1 MHSEPPDTAWGL
13 LSERLRVFA
22 SDAGAPN
29 AIVFDSSGTVLC
41 RGHRPDEA
49 QHVRIGSLIVD
60 ANEQL
65 ERSHAR
71 RVHLVDPEAIVL
83 VFATIYRLAVW
94 FDAPADD
101 IKVESA
107 AHAHLP
113 TIEGLT
119 TSLPPPEGPTT
130 GSGRAAIRGR
140 S

>member
-1 MHSEPPDTAWGL
+1 MRSEPPDTAWGL

-22 SDAGAPN
+22 EDAGAPN
-29 AIVFDSSGTVLC
+29 AIVFDSSGTILC
-41 RGHRPDEA
+41 RGHRPDEP
-49 QHVRIGSLIVD
+49 QHVRIGSLVVD

-65 ERSHAR
+65 ERTHAR

-83 VFATIYRLAVW
+83 VFATIYRLGVW
-94 FDAPADD
+94 FDAPCDD
-101 IKVESA
+101 IKVEWA

-119 TSLPPPEGPTT
+119 TSLPPPEGPKT

-140 S
+140 